1 MRLCVIRRNRW
12 LAKLFI
18 LVPLVLVVL
27 LNVRL
32 INQVREFNSDD
43 SSLEDD
49 AIQLADLK
57 LNNYEIKPSVGNSSP
72 TKLLSKN
79 SHQLNNQ
86 SIRLKKFINNA
97 NLNPKIRNK
106 QFIFNLLQ
114 RQKEQEANKEIGLVS
129 TVNSKDKK
137 KINVYKAPTFLVI
150 LIQVHSRLSYL
161 KELIQ
166 SLKETKHIEDT
177 LVVFSHDIIDSDM
190 NDLINTID
198 FCATLQIF
206 YPFSLQI
213 YSDTFPGRDPND
225 CTKSMGKKQAILE
238 NCNNAFNP
246 DSFGN
251 YREHTIVQIKHHWFW
266 KLGYTFEQLNE
277 TRDLNNLHVLLLEED
292 YFLFPDAIHTL
303 RKLSE
308 RILSDI
314 DVVSLAVF
322 EKNKQNLDMKNFNRY
337 SKAIWHS
344 STHNTGLMLSRA
356 QWKMLKDCLNAFCT
370 YDDYNWDWTLQWI
383 SQHCFKLPLVSIYP
397 DLSRVVHVGEC
408 GIHHKGKNCDPK
420 EKINLLKDN
429 FKKNFKY
436 FFPSSFNIGR
446 VNTAIKIVKKSNG
459 GWSDP
464 RDHELCKS
472 FASPVSA
479 RNNLTLF
486 I

>member
-198 FCATLQIF
+198 FCA
-206 YPFSLQI
+206 
-213 YSDTFPGRDPND
+213 
-225 CTKSMGKKQAILE
+225 
-238 NCNNAFNP
+238 
-246 DSFGN
+246 
-251 YREHTIVQIKHHWFW
+251 
-266 KLGYTFEQLNE
+266 
-277 TRDLNNLHVLLLEED
+277 
-292 YFLFPDAIHTL
+292 
-303 RKLSE
+303 
-308 RILSDI
+308 
-314 DVVSLAVF
+314 VS
-322 EKNKQNLDMKNFNRY
+322 
-337 SKAIWHS
+337 
-344 STHNTGLMLSRA
+344 
-356 QWKMLKDCLNAFCT
+356 
-370 YDDYNWDWTLQWI
+370 
-383 SQHCFKLPLVSIYP
+383 
-397 DLSRVVHVGEC
+397 
-408 GIHHKGKNCDPK
+408 
-420 EKINLLKDN
+420 
-429 FKKNFKY
+429 
-436 FFPSSFNIGR
+436 
-446 VNTAIKIVKKSNG
+446 
-459 GWSDP
+459 
-464 RDHELCKS
+464 
-472 FASPVSA
+472 
-479 RNNLTLF
+479 
-486 I
+486 